1 MKKSELRQ
9 IIKEEI
15 QGILEGPKSGKIL
28 KEDQTDLWTKYH
40 NIKPQI
46 FDINS
51 VKDAVA
57 KMKLKIKAPYLGV
70 QSSDLGGAKNVSIY
84 IVVSL
89 DNKSEWY
96 NGILENSRYFRM
108 SIDNDGTMGI
118 FSGSHLLRQYKFR
131 KTKAKSVDDAITK
144 INKYVELASKGDK

>member
-1 MKKSELRQ
+1 MTIKLISLIEDKS
-9 IIKEEI
+9 
-15 QGILEGPKSGKIL
+15 
-28 KEDQTDLWTKYH
+28 TDLWTMYH
-40 NIKPQI
+40 GIKPQI
-46 FDINS
+46 FDVDS
-51 VKDAVA
+51 AKDAVA

-70 QSSDLGGAKNVSIY
+70 QYSTSGGGKNVIY
-84 IVVSL
+84 IVISL
-89 DNKSEWY
+89 DNMSTWT

-131 KTKAKSVDDAITK
+131 KTKAKSVDDAIAK

>member
-1 MKKSELRQ
+1 MKIKMTSLIEDKS
-9 IIKEEI
+9 
-15 QGILEGPKSGKIL
+15 
-28 KEDQTDLWTKYH
+28 TDLWTKYH
-40 NIKPQI
+40 SIKPEI
-46 FDINS
+46 FNIDN
-51 VKDAVA
+51 VKDAIA
-57 KMKLKIKAPYLGV
+57 KMKLKIKAPYFGV
-70 QSSDLGGAKNVSIY
+70 QYSDLGGAKNVSIY